1 MFSRS
6 GPSSGTITRV
16 ASRQLSPSGAPVGSS
31 TALPAKLRAPSRVGP
46 TRQPPGPGSTWAI
59 VSPSETIAP
68 GPKWLSPGRSCCCV
82 RPKFEPVCS
91 MPPTKR

>member
-68 GPKWLSPGRSCCCV
+68 GPKWLSRASP
-82 RPKFEPVCS
+82 
-91 MPPTKR
+91 